1 MIAQGMRA
9 AKLSSLGERAKDTS
23 ALREFYVWCARQVW
37 QRAVVYVRGDFK
49 DVLKAVL
56 KPLRLLL
63 G

>member
-9 AKLSSLGERAKDTS
+9 EKLSSLGEQAKDTS
-23 ALREFYVWCARQVW
+23 ALRVFYVWCARQVW